1 MSNEDSRSN
10 IIWIDNARA
19 ISCILVIVT
28 HILGPWVYQLDHFGE
43 INRFFIITFFTISK
57 LCTPTFLMI
66 SGSLLIQK
74 DYSDLTKHKL
84 RIKRLFSSFMLWSLV
99 YIVFYTFL
107 NISRGKHYTIDTY
120 SSFLKDSA
128 LHGAAY
134 HLWFMYLIIGI
145 YLCMPYL
152 SILCKRVTKLQ
163 LIVFFSIWGISLIVN
178 LLMDY
183 NSNMEFIS
191 NGIGY
196 LGYLFIGNLITKYNI
211 NGKIRIRYASI
222 IFIFGVITTLAL
234 AYYQLSNSHTISSKT
249 FHRLNI
255 NIAFV
260 AIGFFMMIKSFMY
273 ENQLIKSISKHSL
286 GIYYIHLFLIMLLNK
301 IWLIQYSELML
312 IKLIIFSAITLIMC
326 YLIIKYMEQM
336 LSKIRIFRG
345 LIIT

>member
-1 MSNEDSRSN
+1 
-10 IIWIDNARA
+10 
-19 ISCILVIVT
+19 
-28 HILGPWVYQLDHFGE
+28 
-43 INRFFIITFFTISK
+43 
-57 LCTPTFLMI
+57 
-66 SGSLLIQK
+66 
-74 DYSDLTKHKL
+74 
-84 RIKRLFSSFMLWSLV
+84 
-99 YIVFYTFL
+99 
-107 NISRGKHYTIDTY
+107 
-120 SSFLKDSA
+120 
-128 LHGAAY
+128 
-134 HLWFMYLIIGI
+134 
-145 YLCMPYL
+145 MPYL

-163 LIVFFSIWGISLIVN
+163 LIIFFSIWGISLIVN

-234 AYYQLSNSHTISSKT
+234 AYHQLSNSHTISSKT